1 MKTVEAAMDENY
13 KSDTWIPDTEVDVN
27 LNLKGWFVYVGLAKT
42 KQTFCTQ
49 TLHTKLACNA
59 NHKS

>member
-1 MKTVEAAMDENY
+1 MDQNY
-13 KSDTWIPDTEVDVN
+13 KSDTWIPDTEGDVN
-27 LNLKGWFVYVGLAKT
+27 LNLKGWFVYVGLTKT
-42 KQTFCTQ
+42 KQTFSTQ